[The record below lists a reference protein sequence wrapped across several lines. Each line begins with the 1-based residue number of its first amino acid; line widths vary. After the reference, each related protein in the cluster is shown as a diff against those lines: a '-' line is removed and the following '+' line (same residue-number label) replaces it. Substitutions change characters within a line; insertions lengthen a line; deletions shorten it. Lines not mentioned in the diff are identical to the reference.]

1 MGLRIYSVDMLCH
14 EDSQNSEHIL
24 DDIRSMDL
32 LDIQVNTSILRCRKQ
47 HLLHKV
53 MDYINQLRRLVFL
66 KIKFNWVLV
75 LLKTLKSCNKYKYM
89 DVISLKNIPCIL
101 HSVKAS
107 PV

>member
-32 LDIQVNTSILRCRKQ
+32 LDIQVNTSIPRCRKQ

-66 KIKFNWVLV
+66 KIKFNWILV
-75 LLKTLKSCNKYKYM
+75 LKSCIKCKYV